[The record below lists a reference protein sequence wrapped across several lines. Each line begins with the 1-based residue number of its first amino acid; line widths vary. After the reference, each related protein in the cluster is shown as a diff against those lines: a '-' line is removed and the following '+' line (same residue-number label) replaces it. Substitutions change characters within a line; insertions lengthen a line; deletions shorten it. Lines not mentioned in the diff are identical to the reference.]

1 MNDALREAH
10 DKLQVAVADIV
21 SGDESGTLTCSFLGI
36 SRGTWADA
44 SFSTVVDFGGTTDQ
58 G

>member
-1 MNDALREAH
+1 MNDALRKAH
-10 DKLQVAVADIV
+10 DKLQNAVAEIA